1 MKSSLLISLWF
12 SVALGGA
19 VSAQTAEA
27 PADLISNFRQQ
38 HGEGRVTL
46 DPTLTRIAH
55 EQAAAMAGK
64 DVLSHEVLGQFSSR
78 IAPSNAGRAAENIA
92 YGYDSF
98 PKTLTQ
104 WINSSEHRK
113 NLLLHNATRFGIA
126 SVKSSSTGRT
136 YWSME
141 IAGDYERPQPKGTK
155 RAPGTP
161 KVAEKT
167 DEKTGTKSSAKQS
180 AAKTC
185 RFKILS
191 LCL

>member
-1 MKSSLLISLWF
+1 MALKLAVSLWL
-12 SVALGGA
+12 SLVLGGVA
-19 VSAQTAEA
+19 AAQSAES

-64 DVLSHEVLGQFSSR
+64 DVLSHEVLGEFSRR

-113 NLLLHNATRFGIA
+113 NLLLPNASRFGVA
-126 SVKSSSTGRT
+126 SVKSSATGRT

-141 IAGDYERPQPKGTK
+141 IAGDYEKPQPKGK
-155 RAPGTP
+155 KSPGTP

-167 DEKTGTKSSAKQS
+167 DGKATAKSSAKPS

-185 RFKILS
+185 RFTILS